1 MTANNKSPVLLTE
14 TRENDGKRWRHS
26 RSTTPTPTP
35 ALWLAATSCDLAEK
49 NEHFYFWLQS
59 HRSHNNCEHEIAR
72 RWSTPHG
79 CRNRSHI
86 TVITVN
92 NTPVLSYDVL
102 FCSFARHKAALSA
115 CPGAAISNARRQL
128 LSQRRAHVRL
138 SVQFLPRLSQPL
150 TEVSQ
155 LMAVIAYAITLP
167 ASISIQIAHCDY
179 H

>member
-1 MTANNKSPVLLTE
+1 MPQYFSFNPTQPT
-14 TRENDGKRWRHS
+14 DGPNQCSIHLCVERLS
-26 RSTTPTPTP
+26 QS
-35 ALWLAATSCDLAEK
+35 
-49 NEHFYFWLQS
+49 QS
-59 HRSHNNCEHEIAR
+59 HHSDNCEQHSCPLI
-72 RWSTPHG
+72 
-79 CRNRSHI
+79 
-86 TVITVN
+86 
-92 NTPVLSYDVL
+92 YFDVL

-155 LMAVIAYAITLP
+155 LMAVIVYAITLP

>member
-1 MTANNKSPVLLTE
+1 VKIKSNEKYEFYSIQLQC
-14 TRENDGKRWRHS
+14 HS
-26 RSTTPTPTP
+26 TSHSTQPNPRMDPT
-35 ALWLAATSCDLAEK
+35 
-49 NEHFYFWLQS
+49 NVQS
-59 HRSHNNCEHEIAR
+59 ISVPN
-72 RWSTPHG
+72 G

-86 TVITVN
+86 TVIIVN

-115 CPGAAISNARRQL
+115 CPGAAISSARRQL